1 MNTTIISTT
10 SFSTSVNSQCFDQ
23 QPHMTSL
30 EIAELTGKPHNDVMK
45 AIRKMDGA
53 SHGDGHP
60 RNWYRIT

>member
-1 MNTTIISTT
+1 MNGA
-10 SFSTSVNSQCFDQ
+10 SVSNRVNAQRFDDQ

-60 RNWYRIT
+60 RKWYRIT